1 MSIVYL
7 NDQFLEES
15 EAHICVLDR
24 GFIFGDGV
32 YELIPAYGGHPF
44 RIVEH
49 LERLQNSLAATRIQ
63 NPYSPSRWED
73 LITTLIDNNED
84 LDQAVYLQVTRGV
97 ARRDHAIPDAI
108 TPTVFMMTNPLVVQS
123 KENLANGIA
132 AITCEDTRWK
142 NCHIKA
148 TSLLANVL
156 LRQQAVD
163 AGTEEAILIR
173 DNEVTEGAASNVFI
187 VKDSCIITPAKGPL
201 LLPGITRD
209 LLLELAQVNGL
220 QSQENAISYAQLGD
234 ADEIW
239 LTSSLKEVIAVT
251 TLNTQAVGTGLPGPI
266 WEEMY
271 GYYQD
276 FKSQLRR
283 GEI

>member
-7 NDQFLEES
+7 NNQFLEES
-15 EAHICVLDR
+15 GAHISVLDR

-44 RIVEH
+44 RILEH
-49 LERLQNSLAATRIQ
+49 LERLQNSLAAVRIQ
-63 NPYSPSRWED
+63 NPYNPSRWEE
-73 LITTLIDNNED
+73 LITTLIDRNEG

-97 ARRDHAIPDAI
+97 ARRDHAIPDSI
-108 TPTVFMMTNPLVVQS
+108 TPTIFMMSSPLVAQS
-123 KENLANGIA
+123 KENLTNGIA

-187 VKDSCIITPAKGPL
+187 VKDSCIVTPPKGPL

-209 LLLELAQVNGL
+209 LLLELAQANGL
-220 QSQENAISYAQLGD
+220 QHQENAISYVQLLD

-251 TLNTQAVGTGLPGPI
+251 TLNNQVVGTGLPGPL
-266 WEEMY
+266 WEKMY
-271 GYYQD
+271 AYYQD
-276 FKSQLRR
+276 YKSQLRR
-283 GEI
+283 GKI